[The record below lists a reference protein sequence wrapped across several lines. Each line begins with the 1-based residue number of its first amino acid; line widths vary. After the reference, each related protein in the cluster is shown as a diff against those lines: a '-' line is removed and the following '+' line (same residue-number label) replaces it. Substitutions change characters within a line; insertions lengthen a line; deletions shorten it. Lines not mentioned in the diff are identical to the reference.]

1 MASTIKKTPTVL
13 QMEAVECGAASLS
26 MVLAYYKV
34 FVPLEELRVKCG
46 VSKNG
51 SKASNIVKAARTY
64 NMEAK
69 GFRCELESLEDMEMP
84 LIIFWEFNHFV
95 VLEGFK
101 NGKAYI
107 NDPAMGKRI
116 IGMNELD
123 GAFTGVVLSFKPGE
137 GFKPVGSK
145 NNTIESLSKRLE
157 NSKAILLFLILIGI
171 ALIVPGLLVPMF
183 SRIFIDDILV
193 GNNFH
198 WIYGLMIGMAGT
210 AVFRAGLVWFQ
221 KEYLIRFRT
230 KLSLV
235 FSSDFLMHILDLP
248 MEFFAQRNSGEIA
261 NRVKLNSTMA
271 DVLTGKVA
279 ETVLDLLLIAFYFM
293 FMLFYD
299 KVLTIFAL
307 IGALLNLVFMY
318 YIMGKRRMQ
327 SQRLAKYKSK
337 VIEKSISSIQIIET
351 IKSTGSES
359 DFFKIWSGSHAKLLN
374 EEQKMGT
381 SSLLL
386 DLVPTLISGLI
397 TVSVL
402 ILGGIRIIDGFM
414 TLGIL
419 VAFQNLIVSF
429 MTPVN
434 KLVGIGALME
444 ELRTDLS
451 YLDDVYNYG
460 KKETVKRK
468 DSDAEVK
475 KLKGQIELNNVVFG
489 YSRLESP
496 LLDNISLKIKPG
508 SRVALVGSTGSGKS
522 TILNLIAGIY
532 EPWEGQ
538 IYFDGIDKN
547 SMAEEK
553 VKNSLS
559 VVSQKIKLFSG
570 NIKENIS
577 LWDETIEDVDIINA
591 AKDALIHDVITTRE
605 NGYEH
610 QVKTDGGNFSGGE
623 KQRIEI
629 ARALA
634 VNPNILLLDEAT
646 SALDS
651 FTEEKIDLNIRKRGC
666 TTVIVAHRLSTV
678 KDCDEIIVLDKGKIA
693 QRGTH
698 EGLIKEDGIYRV
710 LVDSESGEA
719 FKKYAF

>member
-1 MASTIKKTPTVL
+1 
-13 QMEAVECGAASLS
+13 MEAVECGAASLS

>member
-1 MASTIKKTPTVL
+1 MKKTPTVL
-13 QMEAVECGAASLS
+13 QMESVECGAASLS

-69 GFRCELESLEDMEMP
+69 GFRCELESLEAMEMP
-84 LIIFWEFNHFV
+84 LIIFWGFNHFV

-116 IGMNELD
+116 IEMSELD
-123 GAFTGVVLSFKPGE
+123 EYFTGVVLSFKPGE

-145 NNTIESLSKRLE
+145 NNTIASLSKRLE

-193 GNNFH
+193 GNNFN

-235 FSSDFLMHILDLP
+235 FSSDFLIHILELP
-248 MEFFAQRNSGEIA
+248 MEFFAQRNSGEIT
-261 NRVKLNSTMA
+261 NRVKLNATMA

-279 ETVLDLLLIAFYFM
+279 ETVLDLLLIVFYFM

-327 SQRLAKYKSK
+327 SQRLAKYRSK
-337 VIEKSISSIQIIET
+337 VVEKSISSIQIIET

-386 DLVPTLISGLI
+386 DLIPTLISGLI

-402 ILGGIRIIDGFM
+402 ILGGTRIIDGFM

-451 YLDDVYNYG
+451 YLDDVYNYE
-460 KKETVKRK
+460 KKEMVKRK
-468 DSDAEVK
+468 DSEVEVK
-475 KLKGQIELNNVVFG
+475 KLKGQIELKNVVFG

-496 LLDNISLKIKPG
+496 LLDNISLKIKAG

-547 SMAEEK
+547 LMVEEK

-577 LWDETIEDVDIINA
+577 LWDETIEDEDIINA

-651 FTEEKIDLNIRKRGC
+651 FTEERIDLNIRKRGC

-710 LVDSESGEA
+710 LVDSENGEA

>member
-1 MASTIKKTPTVL
+1 
-13 QMEAVECGAASLS
+13 MEAVECGAASLS
-26 MVLAYYKV
+26 MVLAYHKV

-101 NGKAYI
+101 NGRAYI

-123 GAFTGVVLSFKPGE
+123 ESFTGVVLSFKPGE
-137 GFKPVGSK
+137 GFKRVGSK
-145 NNTIESLSKRLE
+145 NNTIASLSKRLE

-248 MEFFAQRNSGEIA
+248 MEFFAQRNSGEIS
-261 NRVKLNSTMA
+261 NRVKLNATMA

-307 IGALLNLVFMY
+307 VGALLNLVFMY

-337 VIEKSISSIQIIET
+337 VVEKSISSIQIIET

-359 DFFKIWSGSHAKLLN
+359 DFFKIWAGSHAKLLN

-386 DLVPTLISGLI
+386 DLVPTLISGVI

-451 YLDDVYNYG
+451 YLDDVYNYE
-460 KKETVKRK
+460 KKETVKKK
-468 DSDAEVK
+468 DTEAEVK

-577 LWDETIEDVDIINA
+577 LWDETIEDEDIINA

-678 KDCDEIIVLDKGKIA
+678 KDCDEIIVLDKGEIA